1 MPARRM
7 FVVIS
12 AIVLI
17 IAACGGGGGAG
28 ATAGD
33 MLARIKKD
41 GVIRVGTDPNYA
53 PQSFQKSDGTFD
65 GFDVAVANE
74 IAKRL
79 GVTAKFETP
88 DFAVVEAGNWAD
100 RFDISVGSMT
110 ITEKRKGVLDFTE
123 PYYYT
128 PAQMAAIKDI
138 GITTLDGLAGKK
150 VCVGEATTYYE
161 WLTGTLKLGDGSAL
175 APVPA
180 GAEATTQKTD
190 QDCAQSVKSGRRDAD
205 GWLSSSTTVQQAIDA
220 GTPFITVGDP
230 VFYEPLAV
238 ATDKAAPP
246 HAELQAEL
254 DRIIKEMHTDGTLAA
269 LSKQWFNGQDLT
281 TKQ

>member
-1 MPARRM
+1 VHARR
-7 FVVIS
+7 S
-12 AIVLI
+12 AIVIASVLFI
-17 IAACGGGGGAG
+17 LAACGGGGSAS
-28 ATAGD
+28 TSGD
-33 MLARIKKD
+33 MLARIKSN

-79 GVTAKFETP
+79 GVKAKFETP
-88 DFAVVEAGNWAD
+88 DFSIVEAGNWAD
-100 RFDISVGSMT
+100 RFDISVGSVT
-110 ITEKRKGVLDFTE
+110 VTEKRKGVLDFTE
-123 PYYYT
+123 PYYFT
-128 PAQMAAIKDI
+128 PAQMAAIKDV

-150 VCVGEATTYYE
+150 ICVGEGTTYYQ

-175 APVPA
+175 APVPT
-180 GAEATTQKTD
+180 GAEALTQKTD

-205 GWLSSSTTVQQAIDA
+205 GWLSSSTTVQEAIDK
-220 GTPFITVGDP
+220 GTPFVTVGDP

-246 HAELQAEL
+246 HTELQAEL
-254 DRIIKEMHTDGTLAA
+254 DKIITDMHADGTLSA

>member
-1 MPARRM
+1 M

-88 DFAVVEAGNWAD
+88 DFSVVEAGNWAD

-180 GAEATTQKTD
+180 GAEAFD
-190 QDCAQSVKSGRRDAD
+190 PEDRPGLRSVGQVRPSGRR
-205 GWLSSSTTVQQAIDA
+205 WL
-220 GTPFITVGDP
+220 
-230 VFYEPLAV
+230 
-238 ATDKAAPP
+238 
-246 HAELQAEL
+246 AELVDDCPAGHRRRHA
-254 DRIIKEMHTDGTLAA
+254 DRHGRRPGLLRAA
-269 LSKQWFNGQDLT
+269 RGGHGQGGAAARRAASGARPGSSRRCT
-281 TKQ
+281 PTARSPRSASSGSTVRT

>member
-1 MPARRM
+1 VHARR
-7 FVVIS
+7 S
-12 AIVLI
+12 AIVIASVLFVL
-17 IAACGGGGGAG
+17 AACGGGGSAS
-28 ATAGD
+28 TSGD
-33 MLARIKKD
+33 MLARIKSN

-79 GVTAKFETP
+79 GVKAQFETP
-88 DFAVVEAGNWAD
+88 DFSIVEAGNWAD
-100 RFDISVGSMT
+100 RFDISVGSVT
-110 ITEKRKGVLDFTE
+110 ITEKRKGVLDFTD

-128 PAQMAAIKDI
+128 PAQMAAIKDV

-150 VCVGEATTYYE
+150 ICVGEGTTYYQ

-175 APVPA
+175 APVPS
-180 GAEATTQKTD
+180 GAEALTQKTD

-205 GWLSSSTTVQQAIDA
+205 GWLSSSTTVQEAIDK
-220 GTPFITVGDP
+220 GTPFIKVGDP

-246 HAELQAEL
+246 HTELQAEL
-254 DRIIKEMHTDGTLAA
+254 DKIIKDMHADGTLSA

>member
-1 MPARRM
+1 MSARRS

-17 IAACGGGGGAG
+17 IAACGGGGGAS

-53 PQSFQKSDGTFD
+53 PQSFLKSDGTFE
-65 GFDVAVANE
+65 GFDIDVANE

-88 DFAVVEAGNWAD
+88 DFSIVEAGNWAD

-128 PAQMAAIKDI
+128 PAQMAAIKDV

-150 VCVGEATTYYE
+150 VCVGEGTTYYQ
-161 WLTGTLKLGDGSAL
+161 WLTGSLVLGDGSAL

-180 GAEATTQKTD
+180 GAEALTQKTD
-190 QDCAQSVKSGRRDAD
+190 QDCAQAVKSGRRDAD
-205 GWLSSSTTVQQAIDA
+205 GWLSSSTTVQQAIDT

-254 DRIIKEMHTDGTLAA
+254 DRIVKEMHTDGTLSA
-269 LSKQWFNGQDLT
+269 LSKKWYAGQDLT